1 MPLRVA
7 KLTFRR
13 RPMCATL
20 AFASRR
26 VISPRRTIRPFLR
39 EESAECVPFQEEVG
53 LDVLVHGQFQH
64 NDTVE
69 YFGQIERLHLSVTNS
84 FSRQPIRIRPSLPS
98 KNIGEREVVENRGD
112 APPARGPTTTSE
124 KSNLSSSHI
133 SCVNSPR
140 LNAHCP
146 AL

>member
-26 VISPRRTIRPFLR
+26 VISSRRTIRPFLR

-84 FSRQPIRIRPSLPS
+84 FSRQPLRIRPSLPS
-98 KNIGEREVVENRGD
+98 KNIGKREGRGKSWRC
-112 APPARGPTTTSE
+112 AARTRSDDYQRKIKPFFGPYQLRKLPE
-124 KSNLSSSHI
+124 
-133 SCVNSPR
+133 
-140 LNAHCP
+140 A
-146 AL
+146 

>member
-69 YFGQIERLHLSVTNS
+69 YFGQIERLRAYCAARTRSDDYRRKIKPFFGPYQL
-84 FSRQPIRIRPSLPS
+84 RKLP
-98 KNIGEREVVENRGD
+98 E
-112 APPARGPTTTSE
+112 A
-124 KSNLSSSHI
+124 
-133 SCVNSPR
+133 
-140 LNAHCP
+140 
-146 AL
+146 

>member
-64 NDTVE
+64 NDTV
-69 YFGQIERLHLSVTNS
+69 IVKAARHTVRRLPAKNH
-84 FSRQPIRIRPSLPS
+84 RS
-98 KNIGEREVVENRGD
+98 K
-112 APPARGPTTTSE
+112 A
-124 KSNLSSSHI
+124 
-133 SCVNSPR
+133 
-140 LNAHCP
+140 
-146 AL
+146 

>member
-39 EESAECVPFQEEVG
+39 EESAECVPLQEVVG

-84 FSRQPIRIRPSLPS
+84 FSRQPLRIRPSCPQRTS
-98 KNIGEREVVENRGD
+98 VSAKVVENRGD
-112 APPARGPTTTSE
+112 APPARGPATTSG
-124 KSNLSSSHI
+124 
-133 SCVNSPR
+133 
-140 LNAHCP
+140 
-146 AL
+146 